1 MKGQK
6 NMNNLVTKASE
17 LIYQMDND
25 QLNQVIEA
33 IKLKR
38 NHLATQAVRSFMIGD
53 IVGFTGKRGQQVSG
67 KVKKVN
73 KKYVVIDCGAQG
85 QWRVPGNHLT
95 KLGIGEEA

>member
-1 MKGQK
+1 M
-6 NMNNLVTKASE
+6 NNNLVTKASE

-38 NHLATQAVRSFMIGD
+38 NHIATQAVRSFMIGD
-53 IVGFTGKRGQQVSG
+53 IVGFTGKRGNQVSG
-67 KVKKVN
+67 KIKKIN
-73 KKYVVIDCGAQG
+73 KKYIIIDCGTSG

>member
-25 QLNQVIEA
+25 QLNQTIEA

-38 NHLATQAVRSFMIGD
+38 THLAKQAVRSFMIGD
-53 IVGFTGKRGQQVSG
+53 IVGFTGIRCHLVSC
-67 KVKKVN
+67 KCKKIN
-73 KKYVVIDCGAQG
+73 QKY
-85 QWRVPGNHLT
+85 
-95 KLGIGEEA
+95 